1 MSLDTKDSYSQV
13 RDKIQSAQT
22 YKDSKEKFDDLQK
35 KAGDS
40 FEQQKS
46 NLTQSLNSAKENVK
60 SFQNNVKSQFD
71 QLLNLSTLMG
81 GSGASTIAYVKRLM
95 IKTIR
100 TIEPEIAKILAEEAL
115 KAAGCDHEQAFQ
127 GQILYIKVASTD
139 VMGLLKIDPTSDV
152 GRVYYERNPVI
163 VQDYPFSFNKELW
176 NRIQSP
182 NPYSTDNGQ
191 LYIGA
196 SGNIL
201 FDIQY
206 VQFDNNNISG
216 PWWKVTLPTT
226 PSPTKMGK
234 FIIDYYK
241 TIRVVDF
248 KHIIAC
254 IMDALC
260 GAVSVKAGLGFGDV
274 EEQTKF
280 DKILQRVLGLCF
292 DNAKEIDVSGIS
304 KIDAYDG
311 IDDTFFEF
319 NEIELRDIQ
328 QTVTNIKNRVLE
340 FEDCDN
346 IKVPIETE
354 SIMNSLTN
362 LLTLKGKDE
371 EDAAFDIVGS
381 ILDNPDAK
389 LGLNFNFK
397 ASLDLSFVK
406 KILQGIMKALLTPKI
421 ILPIY
426 IVIKSL
432 GKTFIDS
439 INSITDFIKA
449 FKKYFT
455 EIASRI
461 WAIFIKKLF
470 EYVKKQVFQLLQSI
484 INDIARETQD
494 KKIIIILKLIQIIN
508 IIYRYIRDYRRCKS
522 LVDEILD
529 FFTVLTTGWGGPG
542 GSGGSGG
549 NNIPTSLLF
558 ASQAL
563 PGASPT
569 RAFMNQISELQ
580 KMGVPTGPMED
591 GSPNLFVLSKLAD
604 LKGSMKE
611 QFENGKSQ
619 IAVPPLAMTPAGFTL
634 PISAYGKST

>member
-1 MSLDTKDSYSQV
+1 MSLDVKDSYSQV
-13 RDKIQSAQT
+13 RDKVQSAQT
-22 YKDSKEKFDDLQK
+22 YKDSKEKYDDLK
-35 KAGDS
+35 KRAGDS
-40 FEQQKS
+40 FEQQQS

-71 QLLNLSTLMG
+71 QLLSLSTLMG
-81 GSGASTIAYVKRLM
+81 GSGASTIAFVKRLM

-100 TIEPEIAKILAEEAL
+100 TIEPEIAKILAEESL

-127 GQILYIKVASTD
+127 GQVLYIKVASTD
-139 VMGLLKIDPTSDV
+139 VVGLLKIDPTSDV

-216 PWWKVTLPTT
+216 PWWKITLPTT
-226 PSPTKMGK
+226 PNPTKLGK

-248 KHIIAC
+248 KNIIAC

-260 GAVSVKAGLGFGDV
+260 GAVSVKAGLGFGEV

-346 IKVPIETE
+346 IKVSIETE
-354 SIMNSLTN
+354 SIMSSLTN
-362 LLTLKGKDE
+362 LLTLNGKDE

-432 GKTFIDS
+432 GKSFIDT

-470 EYVKKQVFQLLQSI
+470 EYVKKQIFQLLQSI

-494 KKIIIILKLIQIIN
+494 KRIIILLKLVQIIN

-542 GSGGSGG
+542 AAG

-563 PGASPT
+563 PGASAT

-580 KMGVPTGPMED
+580 KMGVPTGPLED

-604 LKGSMKE
+604 LKGSMNE
-611 QFENGKSQ
+611 QFENGKTQ
-619 IAVPPLAMTPAGFTL
+619 IAIPPLAMTPAGFTL
-634 PISAYGKST
+634 PISAFGKST